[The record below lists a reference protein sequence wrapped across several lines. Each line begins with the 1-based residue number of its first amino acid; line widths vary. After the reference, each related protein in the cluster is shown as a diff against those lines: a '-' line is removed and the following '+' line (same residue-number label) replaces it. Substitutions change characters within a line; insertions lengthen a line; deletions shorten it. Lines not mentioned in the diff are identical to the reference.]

1 MNIFHPN
8 GPMRGVDRESCF
20 LVKDDAG
27 VELGQGSILAKPMM
41 DVLPERPLNII
52 LDLDAHPSAMDM
64 LYGALMVRAQMIHKT
79 RGSMPARLVVPCALT
94 DTFKRD
100 YFLSVGFD
108 DTDGEELFRFVM
120 PERLRETP
128 PPFGTV
134 VEPVLLRLSSDT
146 QALVTRMDRYTGEV
160 WNLSRFEQTMN
171 TSHFL
176 VLALY
181 SGNEVC
187 GEIVVSGEG
196 PDAMIEALYT
206 FPNWRRQGVAMALLY
221 EALAQLQAH
230 GVQYVYARAIRRN
243 TRALAFIER
252 TGFEWVMS
260 REILLGKDLNRPG
273 EANGA
278 ASRLFTDDPFKR

>member
-1 MNIFHPN
+1 
-8 GPMRGVDRESCF
+8 MRGVERESCF

-27 VELGQGSILAKPMM
+27 VELGQGSIVIKPVM

-52 LDLDAHPSAMDM
+52 LDMDAHPSAMDM
-64 LYGALMVRAQMIHKT
+64 LYGALMVRARMIHQT
-79 RGSMPARLVVPCALT
+79 RGNVPSRIVVPCALT

-120 PERLRETP
+120 PQRLRETP

-134 VEPVLLRLSSDT
+134 VEPLMLRLSSDT
-146 QALVTRMDRYTGEV
+146 QALVTRMDRYTGEI
-160 WNLSRFEQTMN
+160 WSMSAFEKALN
-171 TSHFL
+171 TTHFMA
-176 VLALY
+176 LALY

-187 GEIVVSGEG
+187 GEIIVSGEG

-206 FPNWRRQGVAMALLY
+206 FPKWRRQGVAMALLY
-221 EALAQLQAH
+221 QALAQLQAH
-230 GVQYVYARAIRRN
+230 GVQYVYARAVRRN

-273 EANGA
+273 EART

>member
-1 MNIFHPN
+1 MNIIHPN

-20 LVKDDAG
+20 LIRDDAG
-27 VELGQGSILAKPMM
+27 VELGQGSILIKPVM

-64 LYGALMVRAQMIHKT
+64 LYGALMVRARMIHKS
-79 RGSMPARLVVPCALT
+79 RGGAPARIVVPCALT
-94 DTFKRD
+94 DTLKHD

-120 PERLRETP
+120 PERLREMP

-134 VEPVLLRLSSDT
+134 IEPVVLRLSGDT
-146 QALVTRMDRYTGEV
+146 DALIMRMDRYTGET
-160 WNLSRFEQTMN
+160 WNESRFENAMN
-171 TSHFL
+171 TSHFMA
-176 VLALY
+176 LALY
-181 SGNEVC
+181 SGNELC

-206 FPNWRRQGVAMALLY
+206 FPKWRRQGVALALLSQ
-221 EALAQLQAH
+221 ALEQLRGQ

-243 TRALAFIER
+243 KRAMAFIER

-260 REILLGKDLNRPG
+260 RQILLGKDLNRPG
-273 EANGA
+273 ASP
-278 ASRLFTDDPFKR
+278 ASRPFADDPFTR